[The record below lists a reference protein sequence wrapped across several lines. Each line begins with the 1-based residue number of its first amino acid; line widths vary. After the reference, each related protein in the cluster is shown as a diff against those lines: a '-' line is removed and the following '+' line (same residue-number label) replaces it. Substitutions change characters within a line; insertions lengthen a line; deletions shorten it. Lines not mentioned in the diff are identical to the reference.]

1 MYKSVLTLK
10 APAKINLF
18 LEVLGKR
25 KDGHHN
31 LITLFLKINLFDRLY
46 FKDNAEKEITILCT
60 DKRVPDNSDNLV
72 YKAAELLRKKT
83 GCKRGAHIRII
94 KKIPIGAGLGGG
106 SSDAAAALSGL
117 NLLWK
122 LKLTHNELLSLG
134 RKIGADVPFFILPDS
149 AAIGRGRGDILKPVY
164 VKKPLWLVVVDP
176 GIFVS
181 TKEVY
186 SALAL
191 SLTKRKKDVKILTYA
206 LKNCDIKTMANIM
219 FNRLESVTFKKYSK
233 LAQIKKRISALG
245 VRAVLMS
252 GSGSS
257 IFGIV
262 DKREEAIRI
271 KNELHGAYNVMVGR
285 SL

>member
-1 MYKSVLTLK
+1 MLTFK

-25 KDGHHN
+25 KDGYHN
-31 LITLFLKINLFDRLY
+31 LITVFLKINIFDRLY
-46 FKDNAEKEITILCT
+46 FKETAEKEITISCA
-60 DKRVPDNSDNLV
+60 DKRVPSNSDNLV

-83 GCKRGAHIRII
+83 GCERGVHIRII
-94 KKIPIGAGLGGG
+94 KKIPIGAGMGGG
-106 SSDAAAALSGL
+106 SSDAAAALIGL

-122 LKLTHNELLSLG
+122 LELPQNELLCLAG
-134 RKIGADVPFFILPDS
+134 KIGADVPVFILPDS
-149 AAIGRGRGDILKPVY
+149 AAIGRGRGDILKPVHM
-164 VKKPLWLVVVDP
+164 KKPFWIVVVDP

-186 SALAL
+186 SALEL
-191 SLTKRKKDVKILTYA
+191 SLTKREKDVKLLIYA
-206 LKNCDIKTMANIM
+206 LKNSDIKAMENII

-257 IFGIV
+257 VFGIV

-271 KNELHGAYNVMVGR
+271 KNKLHGAYKVMVGR